1 MGRTLLFCLMRTL
14 LIHDESEVNESE
26 LNLTIPSC
34 IPPGAVSIE
43 WSWGVVSKDR
53 DVQCVINLSA

>member
-1 MGRTLLFCLMRTL
+1 MRTL